1 MFSRNFQFHRR
12 DPNSSGSDW
21 KENWNR
27 KNRIDIQIAF
37 WSPPNSDFV
46 SNSWTYYPGRK
57 FSRLGSSRSP
67 TRCVHPRIQIGWKR
81 SNFCISSIQNW
92 IYLLKCTVR
101 GGLTLTWIKMPK
113 SVPPIETSKT
123 FSFDFT
129 SWSDSKINKQRQK
142 MGFPSCPRST
152 EGTVLGYYLTSVQ
165 TVRSAM
171 TGPQIQEQNQGQA
184 NFFKPR
190 TESLKI

>member
-1 MFSRNFQFHRR
+1 MR
-12 DPNSSGSDW
+12 SSGFDW
-21 KENWNR
+21 NENWNR

-46 SNSWTYYPGRK
+46 STSWAYYPGRK

-81 SNFCISSIQNW
+81 SNFWISSILNFPIE
-92 IYLLKCTVR
+92 IYR
-101 GGLTLTWIKMPK
+101 PWMTLTWIKMPK

-142 MGFPSCPRST
+142 MGFPSCSRST
-152 EGTVLGYYLTSVQ
+152 EGTVLGYYLTREFAQS
-165 TVRSAM
+165 
-171 TGPQIQEQNQGQA
+171 
-184 NFFKPR
+184 
-190 TESLKI
+190 